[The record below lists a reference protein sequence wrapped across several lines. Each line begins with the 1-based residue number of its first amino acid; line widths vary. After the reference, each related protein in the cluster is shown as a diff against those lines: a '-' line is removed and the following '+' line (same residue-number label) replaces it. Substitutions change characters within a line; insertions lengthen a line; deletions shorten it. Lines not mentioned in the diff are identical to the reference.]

1 MRTTADNDEGV
12 LSMRTKVKWGAVSA
26 LLFLLL
32 GLTGC
37 TMVKQTPGVI
47 EMRQISSLDGGL
59 QSPYG
64 PQSPVMQDVYS
75 RSIPDE
81 VYAAD

>member
-1 MRTTADNDEGV
+1 
-12 LSMRTKVKWGAVSA
+12 MRTKVKWGAVSA

-64 PQSPVMQDVYS
+64 PYGPQSPVMQDVYS